1 MTTSP
6 ELLTAINQYVDDA
19 AAHGEVMIPVK
30 QVAGNL
36 ASQFDEKPLDKIE
49 EKIRDRIRAKQLYP
63 AD

>member
-6 ELLTAINQYVDDA
+6 ELLSAINEYVDDA

-30 QVAGNL
+30 QL
-36 ASQFDEKPLDKIE
+36 ASELAGRFDEKPVDKIE
-49 EKIRDRIRAKQLYP
+49 EKIRDRIRAKDLYP

>member
-6 ELLTAINQYVDDA
+6 ALLSEINDYVDEA
-19 AAHGEVMIPVK
+19 AAHGDVMIPVK
-30 QVAGNL
+30 TVAAEL
-36 ASQFDEKPLDKIE
+36 AARFTEKPLDKIE